1 MKIATMFLL
10 SSLAPMAL
18 ASSVAFEEAV
28 VLSAVPVFEQVS
40 IQTPSQAC
48 WIERVAVRRNRDH
61 GVGLVVG
68 GVVGG
73 AIGHAVGHKKRNKQ
87 VGAVLGSVLGA
98 TVGNAM
104 AKNRHGEPRYQDREV
119 CETHH
124 TARIEERLLGYDVA
138 YEYNGQVYNVRMGSD
153 PGAQVRLR
161 VSHTPIG

>member
-1 MKIATMFLL
+1 MKVLSLFLL
-10 SSLAPMAL
+10 SSVAPMAL
-18 ASSVAFEEAV
+18 ASSVVFEEAV

-40 IQTPSQAC
+40 IQTPSRTC
-48 WIERVAVRRNRDH
+48 WVERVAVRRNTDH

-87 VGAVLGSVLGA
+87 VGAILGSVLGA

-104 AKNRHGEPRYQDREV
+104 AKNRHQKPRYEDREV

-124 TARIEERLLGYDVA
+124 TARVEERLLGYDVA
-138 YEYNGQVYNVRMGSD
+138 YEYNGHVYNVRMGSD

-161 VSHTPIG
+161 VSHTPVG

>member
-1 MKIATMFLL
+1 MKVLSLFLL

-18 ASSVAFEEAV
+18 ASSVVFEEAV

-40 IQTPSQAC
+40 IETPSRTC
-48 WIERVAVRRNRDH
+48 WVERVAVRRNTDH

-87 VGAVLGSVLGA
+87 VGAILGSVLGA

-104 AKNRHGEPRYQDREV
+104 AKNRYHKARYEDREV

-124 TARIEERLLGYDVA
+124 TARVEERLLGYDVA
-138 YEYNGQVYNVRMGSD
+138 YEYNGHVYNVRMGSD

-161 VSHTPIG
+161 VSHTPVG